1 MFALDT
7 RGYFIFKEPQIKLP
21 EKMKYSTAAIKVR
34 NKMELG
40 LVLWVK
46 SCFTRRCFLTAIRSG
61 MLCRAAGETSQIS
74 FPWRLFWSLVE
85 FHMHTRSYRLFFGTR
100 MIFIVLFLLL
110 IAVLLPLASLH
121 SFPTAIPPPIPVIWH
136 PFLEHP
142 LLFSLKTLNLRPQL
156 SSRAQTLLPNLTLFS
171 LFFLYNETFRILILF
186 YKILPNS
193 IRIINIYIEKEIFI

>member
-1 MFALDT
+1 MNESKHKITQGMFALDT
-7 RGYFIFKEPQIKLP
+7 RGYLIFTEPQIKLP

-34 NKMELG
+34 NKMEFS

-46 SCFTRRCFLTAIRSG
+46 SCLTRRCFLTAIRTG
-61 MLCRAAGETSQIS
+61 MLCRAAGETSRIS

-121 SFPTAIPPPIPVIWH
+121 SFSTAIPPPIPVIWH

-171 LFFLYNETFRILILF
+171 LCFF
-186 YKILPNS
+186 PA
-193 IRIINIYIEKEIFI
+193 